1 MIIWYLLNEI
11 HVQKPAIDYHADISC
26 QAGSKFGLSLH
37 LLPYFVYILGVQRYT
52 DIPVNRDLLKLNI
65 VSRYAFGCTDT

>member
-37 LLPYFVYILGVQRYT
+37 LLPYFVYASSKGSGQYAHKRTVHKSY
-52 DIPVNRDLLKLNI
+52 LNL
-65 VSRYAFGCTDT
+65 VCLTMQ